1 MAQRNG
7 HALLR
12 LAGVRLMLWS
22 VVAGLVGVAPL
33 LLYIAIGPADGNPVG
48 LGLLAI
54 LALALAAIG
63 LLLGAV
69 SALVQLLLRRHPP

>member
-12 LAGVRLMLWS
+12 LTGVRLMLGS
-22 VVAGLVGVAPL
+22 VVVGLVGVAPL
-33 LLYIAIGPADGNPVG
+33 LLYVAIGPADGNPVG
-48 LGLLAI
+48 LGLLAM
-54 LALALAAIG
+54 LALALGAIG

-69 SALVQLLLRRHPP
+69 LSLVQLLLRRHPS